1 MQIVEMPIGQLKP
14 YENNPRDNDSAV
26 DAVAA
31 SIAEFGFKV
40 PIIIDKDN
48 VIVAG
53 HTRLKAAEKLGL
65 AKVPVIRAD
74 DLSDAQIR
82 AFRLAD
88 NKTAELAAW
97 DFEKLEEE
105 LDEIDSIEMTSFG
118 FEDLEKELE
127 DFGSDD
133 SHLKEQKEPKEKEGK
148 TCTCPA
154 CGFTFEIL

>member
-26 DAVAA
+26 GAVAA

-40 PIIIDKDN
+40 PIIIDKNN

-65 AKVPVIRAD
+65 AMVPVIRAD

-97 DFEKLEEE
+97 DFERLEEE
-105 LDEIDSIEMTSFG
+105 LDEIDGIDMTSFG

-133 SHLKEQKEPKEKEGK
+133 SHLKDQEEPKEKEGK